1 MNKSYY
7 GDLETKMKT
16 GTQMAKQHNA
26 YAYKVYQE
34 YDQIVQRYDLYQV
47 QRSILN
53 AHKKFYGMQSKY
65 DGKGNLVGG
74 S

>member
-16 GTQMAKQHNA
+16 GTQMAQQHNA
-26 YAYKVYQE
+26 YADKFYQASG
-34 YDQIVQRYDLYQV
+34 QIIQRYDLYEV

-65 DGKGNLVGG
+65 DGKGNLVN